1 MVASGGSSYI
11 MTAVFEIKWEGML
24 FAEHLEKSGAAILE
38 ERSWFAIASEN
49 GEWDNQQK
57 EKDFR
62 GIPDMQLML
71 VITV

>member
-24 FAEHLEKSGAAILE
+24 FAECLEKSGAAILE

-49 GEWDNQQK
+49 EEWDNQQK
-57 EKDFR
+57 E
-62 GIPDMQLML
+62 
-71 VITV
+71 